1 MKNIMQIIGTL
12 LLAGLLTWAVNAL
25 PLIAEVAKKII
36 TIVIWVAV
44 GIWLIQLFFPTAF

>member
-1 MKNIMQIIGTL
+1 MNHILQIIGTL

-25 PLIAEVAKKII
+25 PVIAEVAKRII

-44 GIWLIQLFFPTAF
+44 GIWLIRLFFPTAF

>member
-1 MKNIMQIIGTL
+1 MPIIGTL

-25 PLIAEVAKKII
+25 PLIADIAKKII

-44 GIWLIQLFFPTAF
+44 GVWLIRMFFPTAF